1 MDLGRYERHQMFYPY
16 DMDERYPAFRK
27 EIPSIYS
34 LISDIEEMSD
44 IEIKYR
50 FFDHILYEM
59 GIFHNFFFE
68 PIKNAKPTGEYRL
81 IGIVLHK
88 GDYYHIPDSSHKHE
102 FKQDCRGEFMTLV
115 YHNNRSWIKYR
126 KAEVEYIDVEEA
138 MS

>member
-1 MDLGRYERHQMFYPY
+1 MTDV
-16 DMDERYPAFRK
+16 
-27 EIPSIYS
+27 
-34 LISDIEEMSD
+34 
-44 IEIKYR
+44 EIKYR

-88 GDYYHIPDSSHKHE
+88 GDYYHHPEEAHGHGCK
-102 FKQDCRGEFMTLV
+102 GEFMTLV
-115 YHNNRSWIKYR
+115 YNNGRRWIKYK

-138 MS
+138 MNEKYWGKEGEWTPVLFMYR

>member
-1 MDLGRYERHQMFYPY
+1 MTDVEV
-16 DMDERYPAFRK
+16 
-27 EIPSIYS
+27 
-34 LISDIEEMSD
+34 
-44 IEIKYR
+44 KYR

-88 GDYYHIPDSSHKHE
+88 GDHYHHPNASHNHSCK
-102 FKQDCRGEFMTLV
+102 GEFMTLV
-115 YHNNRSWIKYR
+115 YSNGRKWIKYK

-138 MS
+138 MNEKYWGKEGEWTPVLFMYR